1 MFDHREGTQYRLTG
15 RINGTPDTVW
25 GTFDTRS
32 AAVTAPPGDF
42 ADERLDVL
50 GSDGWKPYDGDWA
63 LYAGY
68 VGEEGETTVEIR
80 VRTASE
86 RVLPA
91 QPRYFD
97 QIYFAG
103 AAPGTPITVHRECS
117 LRPLFL
123 PGPGFGSSLSF
134 TDVAQVEIR
143 QIELLEAL
151 AHLFNLRFYSEEGRK
166 VVWVEPEEEF
176 LGAGPEADWSDRT
189 DFSQPVEVEDLALE
203 LHEERTWCY
212 REGDGAVRRADAETG
227 ETLGSWSVRIDSQAA
242 LVGPETRRN
251 PLFAPSLCSAGHYL
265 NAPSALILQVGDRD
279 DAEQGQ
285 EVTPRIVRYAGMHPL
300 PEGERWGYP
309 SGEAAYPLAAF
320 LFDGDSDGEPFT
332 LGFEDRG
339 EARGLHRYYDRQ
351 VRREATRERISLA
364 LRIDP
369 DEFAALLAPGSGAP
383 DIRSVFRIDTGRGI
397 VRATLRSIGE
407 YDPEAAS
414 VRCTFDRLCEE

>member
-1 MFDHREGTQYRLTG
+1 M
-15 RINGTPDTVW
+15 
-25 GTFDTRS
+25 
-32 AAVTAPPGDF
+32 TAPPGDF
-42 ADERLDVL
+42 ADERLEVL

-86 RVLPA
+86 RVSPA

-134 TDVAQVEIR
+134 PDVAQVEIR

-189 DFSQPVEVEDLALE
+189 DFSQPVEMKDLALE

-212 REGDGAVRRADAETG
+212 REGDGTVRRADAETG
-227 ETLGSWSVRIDSQAA
+227 ETLGSWSVRIDSQAT

>member
-1 MFDHREGTQYRLTG
+1 M
-15 RINGTPDTVW
+15 
-25 GTFDTRS
+25 
-32 AAVTAPPGDF
+32 
-42 ADERLDVL
+42 
-50 GSDGWKPYDGDWA
+50 
-63 LYAGY
+63 
-68 VGEEGETTVEIR
+68 
-80 VRTASE
+80 
-86 RVLPA
+86 
-91 QPRYFD
+91 
-97 QIYFAG
+97 
-103 AAPGTPITVHRECS
+103 
-117 LRPLFL
+117 
-123 PGPGFGSSLSF
+123 
-134 TDVAQVEIR
+134 
-143 QIELLEAL
+143 
-151 AHLFNLRFYSEEGRK
+151 
-166 VVWVEPEEEF
+166 
-176 LGAGPEADWSDRT
+176 
-189 DFSQPVEVEDLALE
+189 
-203 LHEERTWCY
+203 
-212 REGDGAVRRADAETG
+212 
-227 ETLGSWSVRIDSQAA
+227 RIDSQAT

>member
-1 MFDHREGTQYRLTG
+1 M
-15 RINGTPDTVW
+15 
-25 GTFDTRS
+25 
-32 AAVTAPPGDF
+32 TAPPGDF
-42 ADERLDVL
+42 ADERLEVL

-86 RVLPA
+86 RVSPA

-123 PGPGFGSSLSF
+123 PDPGFGSSLSF

-189 DFSQPVEVEDLALE
+189 DFSQPVEMKDLALE

-212 REGDGAVRRADAETG
+212 REGDGTVRRADAETG
-227 ETLGSWSVRIDSQAA
+227 ETLGS
-242 LVGPETRRN
+242 
-251 PLFAPSLCSAGHYL
+251 
-265 NAPSALILQVGDRD
+265 
-279 DAEQGQ
+279 
-285 EVTPRIVRYAGMHPL
+285 
-300 PEGERWGYP
+300 
-309 SGEAAYPLAAF
+309 
-320 LFDGDSDGEPFT
+320 
-332 LGFEDRG
+332 
-339 EARGLHRYYDRQ
+339 
-351 VRREATRERISLA
+351 
-364 LRIDP
+364 
-369 DEFAALLAPGSGAP
+369 
-383 DIRSVFRIDTGRGI
+383 
-397 VRATLRSIGE
+397 
-407 YDPEAAS
+407 
-414 VRCTFDRLCEE
+414 